1 MTSMHTAVLRNEV
14 MLIRFTEILTG
25 TVMPVLLILCGVIL
39 SWRIGIFKILFN
51 GKYFKTLKEAASKGG
66 ESPVKAMCTALAG
79 TLGVGNIA
87 GVATAITAGGAGAVL
102 WMLIGA
108 VVSMSVKYG
117 EVALAV
123 KYRVCVKDGFRGGA
137 MYTLRNGFS
146 EYIGKKPAH
155 VCGGVFALL
164 CIINSFITGN
174 LVQTNSAAAAMSNVH
189 PALIGGI
196 IAICVLCV
204 GLLGASKISTV
215 TYALIPFLS
224 GVYILM
230 SLSVI
235 IRGFGYIPEVLAD
248 ILSGAFSLKAAGGGA
263 LGFGLREA
271 VRYGI
276 TRGIFSNEA
285 GCGTSPTAH
294 ASADVESPHHQGC
307 FGIFEVFA
315 DTILLCSMTALV
327 ILIAQKKYGLYGLD
341 GVPLTLRAFRFAL
354 GPAAEWIIAV
364 SVVLFALATVI
375 AQIYYGSVCVGYF
388 TASRTAPKLY
398 VICASAVSLIG
409 TVIDTSSMW
418 VAADVTVGVMT
429 VINVVVLIVMRR
441 EIAKLSPYGRG

>member
-1 MTSMHTAVLRNEV
+1 

-25 TVMPVLLILCGVIL
+25 TVMPVLLILCGIVL
-39 SWRIGIFKILFN
+39 SFRIGIFKILFN
-51 GKYFKTLKEAASKGG
+51 GKYLKTLKEAASKGG

-87 GVATAITAGGAGAVL
+87 GVATAITAGGAGAVI

-123 KYRVCVKDGFRGGA
+123 KYRVSVKNGYRGGA

-146 EYIGKKPAH
+146 KYIGESASRA
-155 VCGGVFALL
+155 CGGTFALL
-164 CIINSFITGN
+164 CLINSFITGN
-174 LVQTNSAAAAMSNVH
+174 LVQTNSAAAAIPSVH
-189 PALIGGI
+189 PAVIGI
-196 IAICVLCV
+196 FIAVCVLFV
-204 GLLGASKISTV
+204 GIAGASKISSFTA
-215 TYALIPFLS
+215 ALIPFLS

-235 IRGFGYIPEVLAD
+235 VRGYAYIPEVLSDAVK
-248 ILSGAFSLKAAGGGA
+248 GAFTLKAAGGGA

-327 ILIAQKKYGLYGLD
+327 ILIAQKKYGLCGLD
-341 GVPLTLRAFRFAL
+341 GVPLTLRSFGLAL

-375 AQIYYGSVCVGYF
+375 AQIYYGSVSVGYF
-388 TASRTAPKLY
+388 TSSRTAAKLY
-398 VICASAVSLIG
+398 VICASFVSLIG

-418 VAADVTVGVMT
+418 VAADLTVGVMT
-429 VINVVVLIVMRR
+429 VINVTVLIVMRR
-441 EIAKLSPYGRG
+441 EIAKLSPYGGR

>member
-1 MTSMHTAVLRNEV
+1 
-14 MLIRFTEILTG
+14 
-25 TVMPVLLILCGVIL
+25 MPVLLILCGVIL

-102 WMLIGA
+102 WMMIGA
-108 VVSMSVKYG
+108 LVSMSVKYG

-123 KYRVCVKDGFRGGA
+123 KYRIRVKDGYRGGA
-137 MYTLRNGFS
+137 MYTLRNGF
-146 EYIGKKPAH
+146 GKYVGEKASSA
-155 VCGGVFALL
+155 CGGVFALL
-164 CIINSFITGN
+164 CIINSLVTGN
-174 LVQTNSAAAAMSNVH
+174 LVQTNSAAAALPSVH
-189 PALIGGI
+189 PAVIGGI

-235 IRGFGYIPEVLAD
+235 IRGYGYIPEVITD

-375 AQIYYGSVCVGYF
+375 AQIYYGSVAVGYF
-388 TASRTAPKLY
+388 TASRIAPKIY
-398 VICASAVSLIG
+398 VLCAAAVSLIS

-418 VAADVTVGVMT
+418 IAADLTVGVMT
-429 VINVVVLIVMRR
+429 VINVVVLIVMRG
-441 EIAKLSPYGRG
+441 EIGMLSPYGRG